1 MTRRGGA
8 AHHRAMPKRTDAA
21 LIETLKAQ
29 LVPPPPFVLPGDAS
43 KAVFAPLLELEA
55 AVAKAPALK
64 TIWREQGALGN
75 ACTKAQAGEV
85 SAEVIAECTTLL
97 EGPVTLGTNGPLNLE
112 GVSPKARKE
121 LEREAAMI
129 KERNEAR
136 LQLWKVVA
144 TFAAR
149 SDAGQNALAA
159 VVQRDSVLADELSE
173 PLARC
178 GARATPVVEAMFLSW
193 LKGRNVSHAAW
204 WAARLAPERAF
215 ELLAPLCSRE
225 EEGRTT
231 NVLSAMNGIGWT
243 NADQRWLAVLEPMSQ
258 EYGFRSLTAVAVATL
273 RARTP

>member
-1 MTRRGGA
+1 MA
-8 AHHRAMPKRTDAA
+8 KRTDTA
-21 LIETLKAQ
+21 LIETLNAQ
-29 LVPPPPFVLPGDAS
+29 LVPPPPFPGSA
-43 KAVFAPLLELEA
+43 AVFAPLLELEA

-64 TIWREQGALGN
+64 TIWRERGALGN
-75 ACTKAQAGEV
+75 ACTQACTVEV
-85 SAEVIAECTTLL
+85 SAEVIGECTKLL

-136 LQLWKVVA
+136 LELWKVVA
-144 TFAAR
+144 TYAAR

-159 VVQRDSVLADELSE
+159 VVQRDPVFAEALYE

-178 GARATPVVEAMFLSW
+178 GARVTPEVEAMFLSW
-193 LKGRNVSHAAW
+193 LKGPQVGHAAW

-215 ELLAPLCSRE
+215 ELLAPLCARD

-231 NVLSAMNGIGWT
+231 NVLGAINGIGWDR
-243 NADQRWLAVLEPMSQ
+243 ADLRWLTVLEPMSQ
-258 EYGFRSLTAVAVATL
+258 EFGFRSLTAVAVATL
-273 RARTP
+273 RARTA